1 MTKRTVYADNA
12 ATMPV
17 SKKALDAAMPYLT
30 ELYGNAGAV
39 YSLGTKSARAVFD
52 ARKSIARSLGC
63 EASEIIFTSGG
74 SESDNMAILGAA
86 ELGRQTGKRHIVT
99 TNIEHHAVLNTCRRL
114 EAQGYDVTYLPADG
128 EGLIA
133 AEQISE
139 AIREDT
145 ALVSVMYAN
154 NEIGTLMPIKE
165 IAAIC
170 RSKNILF
177 HTDAVQAAGHL
188 PLELN
193 SLGVDMLSVSGHKFG
208 AFKGVGALYI
218 RKELKLPPL
227 ISGGH
232 QESGLRAGTEN
243 VAGIVSMAE
252 ALRESLEGLKD
263 KTDRLLKVRDKLTE
277 GLLKIPGSRLNGDRK
292 KRLPSNVN
300 ISFDGVEGESLLLM
314 LDINGVMAS
323 SGSACT
329 SYSADPSHVLKAIGL
344 DDRLAKGSLR
354 LSLSPDTTLDDAGFI
369 ILAVEKS
376 VRTLRE
382 LSGAR

>member
-1 MTKRTVYADNA
+1 
-12 ATMPV
+12 MPV

-99 TNIEHHAVLNTCRRL
+99 TNIEHHAVLNTCRKL

-128 EGLIA
+128 EGLIT

-263 KTDRLLKVRDKLTE
+263 KTDRLLNVRDKLTE

-369 ILAVEKS
+369 ISAVEKS
-376 VRTLRE
+376 VLTLRE
-382 LSGAR
+382 LSGAK

>member
-74 SESDNMAILGAA
+74 SESDNMAILGAT
-86 ELGRQTGKRHIVT
+86 ELGRQAGKRHIVT

-263 KTDRLLKVRDKLTE
+263 KTDRLLNVRDKLTE

-369 ILAVEKS
+369 ISAVEKS
-376 VRTLRE
+376 VQTLRE

>member
-99 TNIEHHAVLNTCRRL
+99 TNIEHHAVLNTCRKL

-128 EGLIA
+128 EGLIT

-263 KTDRLLKVRDKLTE
+263 KTDRLLNVRDKLTE

-369 ILAVEKS
+369 ISAVEKS
-376 VRTLRE
+376 VLTLRE
-382 LSGAR
+382 LSGAK